1 MRLYNHDNDRSELR
15 TRYAQAHQRPLTRLE
30 LISIEMQGLRSRY
43 EVAKANGDAAWMQEL
58 IERSGELQAEKQT
71 IIDLADEAAGVYEEG
86 E

>member
-43 EVAKANGDAAWMQEL
+43 EVAKANGDGAWMQEL
-58 IERSGELQAEKQT
+58 IDRSGELQAERQT
-71 IIDLADEAAGVYEEG
+71 IIDMADEAAGEI
-86 E
+86 